1 MAHAMARFRRHR
13 SIPSRRSQGAVL
25 IILPVIA
32 MAALQ
37 GVARA
42 ADAPHEE
49 QFVAAGSVNH
59 AIVIREHAGWNSN
72 CDAIA
77 HPALYL
83 DEPPRHG
90 SVCARVEDIN
100 ISSIYAG
107 TESQCI
113 GRRVRGVRL
122 VYRPDAGFVGGDGL
136 RYAVQYPS
144 RRRSVAVNVTVAD
157 KVPAAAVPSSMAA
170 PPAFA
175 RQMSG
180 PVPTCTELMF

>member
-1 MAHAMARFRRHR
+1 
-13 SIPSRRSQGAVL
+13 
-25 IILPVIA
+25 

-37 GVARA
+37 SAAWA

-49 QFVAAGSVNH
+49 QFAAAGSANH
-59 AIVIREHAGWNSN
+59 AIVIREHAGWNAN

-90 SVCARVEDIN
+90 SVCARVEDIK
-100 ISSIYAG
+100 ISSIYVG

-122 VYRPDAGFVGGDGL
+122 VYRPDAGFIGGDGL
-136 RYAVQYPS
+136 RYAVQYPF

-157 KVPAAAVPSSMAA
+157 EVPVAPVPSSMAA
-170 PPAFA
+170 PPALA
-175 RQMSG
+175 RQASG
-180 PVPTCTELMF
+180 PMPTCTELMF